1 MARFTIQTRLIVVTS
16 ILFLAVMLVWPQVSN
31 AADVSSAE
39 LPEQRRAELLNLLL
53 QDCGSCH
60 GLRMKGG
67 LGPALLPSTLVG
79 KPAEV
84 ISAIILDGRPGTAM
98 PAWRPLIS
106 PDEALWLATQLL
118 QEELQ

>member
-1 MARFTIQTRLIVVTS
+1 MNRSIPLMLKSLWPVLSLILSVSALADSNISTS
-16 ILFLAVMLVWPQVSN
+16 RQQDL
-31 AADVSSAE
+31 
-39 LPEQRRAELLNLLL
+39 RNLLI

-67 LGPALLPSTLVG
+67 LGPALLPSTLRG

-84 ISAIILDGRPGTAM
+84 ISVIILDGRPGTAM

-106 PDEALWLATQLL
+106 ADEALWLASLLL
-118 QEELQ
+118 QEKL

>member
-1 MARFTIQTRLIVVTS
+1 MNRSIRLKLKSLLLLPGLILSVPVYSDSNISTS
-16 ILFLAVMLVWPQVSN
+16 RQQDL
-31 AADVSSAE
+31 
-39 LPEQRRAELLNLLL
+39 RNLLI

-118 QEELQ
+118 QEKLQ

>member
-1 MARFTIQTRLIVVTS
+1 MNRSNPFMLKSLLLLFSLILSVPVYSDSNISTS
-16 ILFLAVMLVWPQVSN
+16 RQQDL
-31 AADVSSAE
+31 
-39 LPEQRRAELLNLLL
+39 RNLLI

-84 ISAIILDGRPGTAM
+84 ISAIILNGRPGTAM

-106 PDEALWLATQLL
+106 PDEALWLASLLL
-118 QEELQ
+118 QEKLQ

>member
-1 MARFTIQTRLIVVTS
+1 MIRSIRLKLKSLSLLLGLILLVPVYSDSNISTS
-16 ILFLAVMLVWPQVSN
+16 RQQDL
-31 AADVSSAE
+31 
-39 LPEQRRAELLNLLL
+39 RNLLI

-67 LGPALLPSTLVG
+67 LGPALLPSTLAG

-106 PDEALWLATQLL
+106 PDEALWLASQLL
-118 QEELQ
+118 QEKLQ

>member
-1 MARFTIQTRLIVVTS
+1 MARSIWLALSLILSASLIADDS
-16 ILFLAVMLVWPQVSN
+16 ISISRQQDL
-31 AADVSSAE
+31 
-39 LPEQRRAELLNLLL
+39 RNLLT

-60 GLRMKGG
+60 GLTMKGG
-67 LGPALLPSTLVG
+67 LGPALLPSMLRG
-79 KPAEV
+79 KPAEY

-106 PDEALWLATQLL
+106 PTEARWLASLLL